1 MKPPGRTDSSS
12 KIRIRRD
19 MSLRWIWQ
27 LVTADGH
34 VAHQSE
40 PFDDRA
46 QCEKEAKQ
54 QGLRVD
60 GLMRVRKAKV
70 SSKVNTRATGSD
82 VIVTHDRD
90 TELWQWERVDEN
102 DNVVDSSTRAFLT
115 EEECDADAQKNAPL
129 PPDEEPDDRGPTAAR
144 PAPEK
149 RDK

>member
-1 MKPPGRTDSSS
+1 
-12 KIRIRRD
+12 

-70 SSKVNTRATGSD
+70 DPKVNTRAAGSD
-82 VIVTHDRD
+82 VIVTHDTD

-102 DNVVDSSTRAFLT
+102 DNVVETSTRSFLT
-115 EEECDADAQKNAPL
+115 EEECDADARTNAHL
-129 PPDEEPDDRGPTAAR
+129 HPDEDT
-144 PAPEK
+144 K
-149 RDK
+149 

>member
-1 MKPPGRTDSSS
+1 
-12 KIRIRRD
+12 

-40 PFDDRA
+40 PFEDRA
-46 QCEKEAKQ
+46 ECEKEAKQ

-70 SSKVNTRATGSD
+70 NPKVNTRAAGSD

-102 DNVVDSSTRAFLT
+102 DNVVDSSTRSFLT
-115 EEECDADAQKNAPL
+115 EEECDADARKHL
-129 PPDEEPDDRGPTAAR
+129 PPDEETR
-144 PAPEK
+144 
-149 RDK
+149 